1 MIRIW
6 FWSGLLFLASGYR
19 MPPKSGFPV
28 FASTSPGRIA
38 LLQGL
43 LIAAIVV
50 AALYVGR
57 EVLVPLALAILLSFV
72 LTPPLLLLRRL
83 GAPRALGVAILV
95 SSAFLL
101 ILTLGWLM
109 SREAAQ
115 FAVELPHYQAILN
128 EKINKITKSAADAPG
143 IRKVTQAL
151 EELQQELANPGP
163 DSSVGTVPIPPEQ
176 VGEDRKPVPVEIRE
190 PQPKPLELFQRLA
203 GTLLPPI
210 ATAGIVLLFVI
221 FILLQRED
229 LRDRL
234 IRLFGTSDLQRST
247 AAINDAA
254 ERLSRYFV
262 TQLLINSA
270 FGIFIAF
277 GLWMIGVPSAT
288 VWGILAMLMRFVPY
302 VGSFIAAAPPVLLAA
317 IVDPGWTTFLLTAA
331 LFLVSELAMGQLV
344 EPVVYGH
351 GTGLSPI
358 AIVIA
363 TVFWTWLWGP
373 LGLLLATPLTVVLV
387 VLGRHIE
394 GLQFFDVL
402 LGDEPALTPEQRFYQ
417 RLLTGDSA
425 ESADQLENCIKEG
438 QTLVSCFDEVALK
451 ALQFAQHDAER
462 GALEE
467 ENLERI
473 EKTMR
478 EVIENLRDFE
488 PHGSQK
494 GNSEKSAGGLVSLTL
509 IEENQELE
517 RLEPGDLA
525 AGWEAEG
532 AVVCIGGRTPLD
544 DAAAALL
551 SELLERLGLK
561 ARLLGSDAISPGHIV
576 SLEVTDA
583 KLVCLSYMSIDPSP
597 AHVRYLIRRLRGIIP
612 AGCTILVG
620 YWAADGNGAVKTLK
634 QTAGADAYATSLKQ
648 AAEVIINAARTP
660 AAEKPMPKVARAR
673 VGEKTVSDAP
683 LRLVREKSDD

>member
-1 MIRIW
+1 
-6 FWSGLLFLASGYR
+6 
-19 MPPKSGFPV
+19 
-28 FASTSPGRIA
+28 
-38 LLQGL
+38 
-43 LIAAIVV
+43 
-50 AALYVGR
+50 
-57 EVLVPLALAILLSFV
+57 
-72 LTPPLLLLRRL
+72 
-83 GAPRALGVAILV
+83 
-95 SSAFLL
+95 
-101 ILTLGWLM
+101 
-109 SREAAQ
+109 
-115 FAVELPHYQAILN
+115 
-128 EKINKITKSAADAPG
+128 
-143 IRKVTQAL
+143 
-151 EELQQELANPGP
+151 
-163 DSSVGTVPIPPEQ
+163 VGTVPIPPEQ

-234 IRLFGTSDLQRST
+234 FRLFGTSDLQRST

-254 ERLSRYFV
+254 KRLSRYFI

-277 GLWMIGVPSAT
+277 GLWLIGVPSAT

-302 VGSFIAAAPPVLLAA
+302 VGSVIAAAPPVLLAA

-331 LFLVSELAMGQLV
+331 LYLVSELAMGQLI

-462 GALEE
+462 GALDNEH
-467 ENLERI
+467 LERI
-473 EKTMR
+473 ERTMR

-488 PHGSQK
+488 PRGSQK
-494 GNSEKSAGGLVSLTL
+494 ENSEKSAGGLASLTL
-509 IEENQELE
+509 IEENQDLE

-525 AGWEAEG
+525 PGWEAEG

-551 SELLERLGLK
+551 SELLEKLGLK
-561 ARLLGSDAISPGHIV
+561 PRVLGSEAISAGHIV
-576 SLEVTDA
+576 SLDVTDA
-583 KLVCLSYMSIDPSP
+583 RLICLSYMSIGPSP

-612 AGCTILVG
+612 AGCIILVG
-620 YWAADGNGAVKTLK
+620 YWIAGANGTIKALEK
-634 QTAGADAYATSLKQ
+634 TAGADAYATSLKQ
-648 AAEVIINAARTP
+648 AAEIIINAARTP
-660 AAEKPMPKVARAR
+660 AAEKRIPKVFRARA
-673 VGEKTVSDAP
+673 GEKAVSDAP

>member
-1 MIRIW
+1 ME
-6 FWSGLLFLASGYR
+6 
-19 MPPKSGFPV
+19 PKTGFPI
-28 FASTSPGRIA
+28 FASTSPARTTF
-38 LLQGL
+38 LQGL

-50 AALYVGR
+50 TGLYAGR
-57 EVLVPLALAILLSFV
+57 EVLVPLALAILLSFI
-72 LTPPLLLLRRL
+72 LTPPLLFLRRL
-83 GAPRALGVAILV
+83 RVPRVVGVATLV
-95 SSAFLL
+95 SAAFLV
-101 ILTLGWLM
+101 ILAIGWLI

-115 FAVELPHYQAILN
+115 LASEIPRYQSTLT
-128 EKINKITKSAADAPG
+128 EKISKITRSAADAPAIG
-143 IRKVTQAL
+143 TVTRAL
-151 EELQQELANPGP
+151 KELQQELAHPKP
-163 DSSVGTVPIPPEQ
+163 DTSVGTVPRPPEE

-190 PQPKPLELFQRLA
+190 PEPRPLELFQRLA

-210 ATAGIVLLFVI
+210 ATGGIVLLFLI

-254 ERLSRYFV
+254 ERLSRYFI

-277 GLWMIGVPSAT
+277 GLWLIGVPSPT

-317 IVDPGWTTFLLTAA
+317 IVDPGWTTFLLTVA
-331 LFLVSELAMGQLV
+331 LYIVSELAMGQLV
-344 EPVVYGH
+344 EPVLYGH

-358 AIVIA
+358 AIVLA

-425 ESADQLENCIKEG
+425 ESADQLENCVKEG
-438 QTLVSCFDEVALK
+438 QQLVSCFDEVALK

-462 GALEE
+462 GMLDE

-473 EKTMR
+473 DATVR
-478 EVIENLRDFE
+478 ELIENLRDLE
-488 PHGSQK
+488 PQRGAQK
-494 GNSEKSAGGLVSLTL
+494 GTSTELSAGLASLTR
-509 IEENQELE
+509 IEERENDLK
-517 RLEPGDLA
+517 RLEPDDLA
-525 AGWEAEG
+525 PGWKVDG
-532 AVVCIGGRTPLD
+532 AVVCIGGRTRLD

-551 SELLERLGLK
+551 SEVLEKLGLK
-561 ARLLGSDAISPGHIV
+561 PRLLRSEAISPAHIV
-576 SLEVTDA
+576 SLDVTDA
-583 KLVCLSYMSIDPSP
+583 KLVCLSYMSIGPSP
-597 AHVRYLIRRLRGIIP
+597 AHVRYLVRRLRGIVP
-612 AGCTILVG
+612 RGCIILIG
-620 YWAADGNGAVKTLK
+620 YWVTSNANGAVKALE
-634 QTAGADAYATSLKQ
+634 QTTEADAYATSLKQ
-648 AAEVIINAARTP
+648 ACRIIINAASRTREP
-660 AAEKPMPKVARAR
+660 AKPTPKVARVRSANKTKEGGNAASLR
-673 VGEKTVSDAP
+673 LVGEKPT
-683 LRLVREKSDD
+683 E

>member
-1 MIRIW
+1 
-6 FWSGLLFLASGYR
+6 
-19 MPPKSGFPV
+19 MPPKTSFPIFV
-28 FASTSPGRIA
+28 STSPTRIA
-38 LLQGL
+38 FLEGL

-50 AALYVGR
+50 TALYVGR

-72 LTPPLLLLRRL
+72 LTPPLLFLRRL
-83 GAPRALGVAILV
+83 RVPRVLGIAILV

-101 ILTLGWLM
+101 ILALGWLV
-109 SREAAQ
+109 SGEATQ
-115 FAVELPHYQAILN
+115 LAVQLPRYQSTLA
-128 EKINKITKSAADAPG
+128 EKISMITKSAADAPG
-143 IRKVTQAL
+143 IRKVTEAL
-151 EELQQELANPGP
+151 EELQQELAHPKPETSVVTAPG
-163 DSSVGTVPIPPEQ
+163 PPEQ

-190 PQPKPLELFQRLA
+190 PEPQPLELFQRLA

-210 ATAGIVLLFVI
+210 ATGGIVLLFVI

-229 LRDRL
+229 LRDKL

-254 ERLSRYFV
+254 ERLSQYFI

-277 GLWMIGVPSAT
+277 GLWLIGVPSPT
-288 VWGILAMLMRFVPY
+288 VWGILAILMRFVPY
-302 VGSFIAAAPPVLLAA
+302 VGSFIAAAPPVLLSA
-317 IVDPGWTTFLLTAA
+317 IVDPGWTPFLLTVA
-331 LFLVSELAMGQLV
+331 LYLVSELTMGQLV

-358 AIVIA
+358 AVVIA

-394 GLQFFDVL
+394 GLQFLDVL

-438 QTLVSCFDEVALK
+438 QTLVRCFDEVALK

-462 GALEE
+462 GALDEE
-467 ENLERI
+467 TLERI
-473 EKTMR
+473 DTTAR
-478 EVIENLRDFE
+478 EVIENLRDLE
-488 PHGSQK
+488 PQRGPQK
-494 GNSEKSAGGLVSLTL
+494 GTSEASAGGLASLTL
-509 IEENQELE
+509 MEERQENDLIH
-517 RLEPGDLA
+517 LEPADLA
-525 AGWEAEG
+525 PGWEADG

-551 SELLERLGLK
+551 SGLLEILGLK
-561 ARLLGSDAISPGHIV
+561 PRLLGSEAISPAHIV
-576 SLEVTDA
+576 SLDVTDA
-583 KLVCLSYMSIDPSP
+583 KLVCLSYMSIGPSP
-597 AHVRYLIRRLRGIIP
+597 AHVRYLIRQLRGIIP
-612 AGCTILVG
+612 SGCTILVG
-620 YWAADGNGAVKTLK
+620 YWAASANGAVKALEK
-634 QTAGADAYATSLKQ
+634 TAEADTYATSLRQ
-648 AAEVIINAARTP
+648 AAEIVINT
-660 AAEKPMPKVARAR
+660 ARASTAQQR
-673 VGEKTVSDAP
+673 LPQVAHSKIADKKAHSLSARDAP
-683 LRLVREKSDD
+683 LRLVRERPDD

>member
-1 MIRIW
+1 
-6 FWSGLLFLASGYR
+6 
-19 MPPKSGFPV
+19 MPPKSRFPV
-28 FASTSPGRIA
+28 FASTSPGRYA

-83 GAPRALGVAILV
+83 GVPRALGVGILV

-115 FAVELPHYQAILN
+115 FAVELPRYQGILN

-143 IRKVTQAL
+143 IRKITQAL
-151 EELQQELANPGP
+151 EELQQELANPRP
-163 DSSVGTVPIPPEQ
+163 DTSVGTVPVPPEQ
-176 VGEDRKPVPVEIRE
+176 VGEDHKPVPVEIRE

-254 ERLSRYFV
+254 ERLSRYFI

-277 GLWMIGVPSAT
+277 GLWLIGVPSAT

-331 LFLVSELAMGQLV
+331 LYLVSELAMGQLV

-373 LGLLLATPLTVVLV
+373 LGLLLATPITVVLV

-402 LGDEPALTPEQRFYQ
+402 LGDEPALTAEQRFYQ
-417 RLLTGDSA
+417 RLLSGDSA
-425 ESADQLENCIKEG
+425 ESADQLENCLKEG

-462 GALEE
+462 GALVE

-473 EKTMR
+473 ERTMR

-488 PHGSQK
+488 PQHGSQK
-494 GNSEKSAGGLVSLTL
+494 ENSEKSAGGLASLTL
-509 IEENQELE
+509 VEEKQDLE

-525 AGWEAEG
+525 PGWEAEG
-532 AVVCIGGRTPLD
+532 AVVCIGGSTPLD

-551 SELLERLGLK
+551 SELLEKLGLK
-561 ARLLGSDAISPGHIV
+561 PRVLGSEAISAGHIA
-576 SLEVTDA
+576 SLDVTDA
-583 KLVCLSYMSIDPSP
+583 RLICLSYMSIGPSP
-597 AHVRYLIRRLRGIIP
+597 AHVRYLIKRLRGIIP
-612 AGCTILVG
+612 TDCTNLVG
-620 YWAADGNGAVKTLK
+620 YWAADGNGAVRALK

-648 AAEVIINAARTP
+648 AAEIIINAARTP
-660 AAEKPMPKVARAR
+660 AAEKRIPEVDRTR
-673 VGEKTVSDAP
+673 VGEKAVSETP
-683 LRLVREKSDD
+683 LKLVREKSNR

>member
-1 MIRIW
+1 
-6 FWSGLLFLASGYR
+6 
-19 MPPKSGFPV
+19 
-28 FASTSPGRIA
+28 
-38 LLQGL
+38 
-43 LIAAIVV
+43 
-50 AALYVGR
+50 
-57 EVLVPLALAILLSFV
+57 
-72 LTPPLLLLRRL
+72 
-83 GAPRALGVAILV
+83 
-95 SSAFLL
+95 
-101 ILTLGWLM
+101 M

-115 FAVELPHYQAILN
+115 LAVELPRYQSTLT
-128 EKINKITKSAADAPG
+128 EKISKITKSAGDAPIIG
-143 IRKVTQAL
+143 KVTRAL
-151 EELQQELANPGP
+151 EELQQELAHPKP
-163 DSSVGTVPIPPEQ
+163 DTSVGTVPSPPEQ

-190 PQPKPLELFQRLA
+190 PEPRPVELFQRLA

-254 ERLSRYFV
+254 ERLSRYFI

-270 FGIFIAF
+270 FGIFIAL
-277 GLWMIGVPSAT
+277 GLWLIGVPSPT

-317 IVDPGWTTFLLTAA
+317 IVDPGWTTFLLTVA
-331 LFLVSELAMGQLV
+331 LYIVSELAMGQLV

-438 QTLVSCFDEVALK
+438 QQLVSCFDEVALK

-462 GALEE
+462 GVLDE
-467 ENLERI
+467 ENLKRI
-473 EKTMR
+473 DTTVR
-478 EVIENLRDFE
+478 EVIENLRDLE
-488 PHGSQK
+488 PPRGPQK
-494 GNSEKSAGGLVSLTL
+494 GASEISAGGLASLTL
-509 IEENQELE
+509 IEERENDLK
-517 RLEPGDLA
+517 RLEPDELA
-525 AGWEAEG
+525 PGWKADG

-551 SELLERLGLK
+551 SELLEKLGLK
-561 ARLLGSDAISPGHIV
+561 PRLLRSEAISPAHIV
-576 SLEVTDA
+576 SLDITDA
-583 KLVCLSYMSIDPSP
+583 KLVCLSYMSIGPSP
-597 AHVRYLIRRLRGIIP
+597 AHIRYLIRRLRGIIP
-612 AGCTILVG
+612 TGCTILVG
-620 YWAADGNGAVKTLK
+620 YWTVNENGAIKALEK
-634 QTAGADAYATSLKQ
+634 TAGADAYATSLKQ
-648 AAEVIINAARTP
+648 AAEIIINVARTP
-660 AAEKPMPKVARAR
+660 TAEKRVPKAGRGRIADKANR
-673 VGEKTVSDAP
+673 LSVSDAP
-683 LRLVREKSDD
+683 LTLVREKSDD